1 VFDVRSDG
9 SVVKSDTWAM
19 GKGAKQPHGR
29 SRTGNLTDLEESDA
43 MMVQEDIQSPLQ
55 FRLKDGE
62 DEWMGGQVISLIK
75 KAELV
80 ASNQAEVEELLAE
93 AGGLVAEEIAALEAL
108 SRPRVS

>member
-43 MMVQEDIQSPLQ
+43 MMAQEDIQSPLQ